1 MRVLIL
7 GGTVFLSKSVAQEY
21 VSRGHDVTCL
31 TRHADARVPA
41 GARAVQADRVDGV
54 SAYEQVRGP
63 WDCVVDVASDPT
75 FVREALSVVAD
86 GARHWTYVSSCSV
99 YADQNQPG
107 CVEDQSILAA
117 LADGEVSGPDNYGE
131 SKAACEAWCRDALD
145 GRLLVVRPGLIVG
158 AGDPSDRGGYWPAR
172 FVRDREPVLV
182 PEARELFAQMI
193 DVRDLATWIAAS
205 GEGALSATLNA
216 VGNPQPLSSVLLEI
230 RHATGHDGDVVVAPD
245 QWLLD
250 HGVVP
255 WAGEGSL
262 PLWIPLGGG
271 FDGFSRRSNEAARR
285 QGLALRPLAETIRD
299 VRDFEESLGVERAR
313 RAGLSA
319 AREHDLITELV
330 KER

>member
-7 GGTVFLSKSVAQEY
+7 GGTVFLSKTVAQEY

-31 TRHADARVPA
+31 TRHADAHVPA
-41 GARAVQADRVDGV
+41 GARAVQADRLDGV

-63 WDCVVDVASDPT
+63 WDCVVDVASDST

-86 GARHWTYVSSCSV
+86 VARHWTYVSSCSV
-99 YADQNQPG
+99 YADQNEPG
-107 CVEDQSILAA
+107 CDEDQSILAA
-117 LADGEVSGPDNYGE
+117 LADGEASRPDNYGE
-131 SKAACEAWCRDALD
+131 SKAACEAWCRAALD

-158 AGDPSDRGGYWPAR
+158 TGDPSDRGGYWPTR
-172 FVRDREPVLV
+172 FVRDGEPVLM
-182 PEARELFAQMI
+182 PEARQIFAQMI
-193 DVRDLATWIAAS
+193 DVRDLAAWMAAS
-205 GEGALSATLNA
+205 GEAALSATLNA
-216 VGNPQPLSSVLLEI
+216 VGNSHPLSSVLGEI
-230 RHATGHDGDVVVAPD
+230 RHAMGHAGDVVMAPD

-255 WAGEGSL
+255 WAGEDSL
-262 PLWIPLGGG
+262 PLWIPRGRG

-299 VRDFEESLGVERAR
+299 VRAFEESLGIDRAR

-319 AREHDLITELV
+319 LREHDLITQL
-330 KER
+330 KKQR